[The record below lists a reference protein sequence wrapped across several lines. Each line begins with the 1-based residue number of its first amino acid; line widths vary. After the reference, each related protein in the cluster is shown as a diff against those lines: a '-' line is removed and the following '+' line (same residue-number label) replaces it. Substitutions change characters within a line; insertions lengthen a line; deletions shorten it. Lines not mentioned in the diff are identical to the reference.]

1 MRVHRLDNRHAPYEE
16 KDDLTCVANSLAHL
30 FERLAHLQPRG
41 VRHQGPA
48 RNAHREGHR
57 CLFHA
62 DNFLKDN
69 GRIARNKREQE
80 RELGE
85 LVTSQCPN
93 IVFYV
98 RSL

>member
-1 MRVHRLDNRHAPYEE
+1 
-16 KDDLTCVANSLAHL
+16 
-30 FERLAHLQPRG
+30 